1 MRSKEVIASI
11 AVVGAV
17 ATFAVLNMSGPQPG
31 TSFLAENEHNQAF
44 SHFVNKYRK
53 SYATTEEFNYRR
65 DVFMQNY
72 HLIMNHNMM
81 NTEEEGYYMVVN
93 HFADLTQAEFKKM
106 MGYKRRNRT
115 NAIAPSDTLTE
126 LVGAIPDSLDW
137 RNENAVT
144 PVKN

>member
-31 TSFLAENEHNQAF
+31 ASFLAENEHSQAF

-53 SYATTEEFNYRR
+53 SYATTEEYKYRQ
-65 DVFMQNY
+65 DVFMKNY

-81 NTEEEGYYMVVN
+81 NVDEDGFHMVVN

-106 MGYKRRNRT
+106 MGYKRSRKANT
-115 NAIAPSDTLTE
+115 VAPLDTLSVLE
-126 LVGAIPDSLDW
+126 DGAVPESLDW
-137 RNENAVT
+137 RD
-144 PVKN
+144 